1 MRVLEPETKDH
12 LKENMRRLREIQRG
26 ARQKVDIDTNQPVK
40 ALWKL
45 ARFEGVESK
54 VKEEL
59 EVNETYCP
67 SLIRY

>member
-1 MRVLEPETKDH
+1 V
-12 LKENMRRLREIQRG
+12 RRLREIQRS
-26 ARQKVDIDTNQPVK
+26 ARHKVDTEKNRPVK

-59 EVNETYCP
+59 EVCETSSRDSTCY
-67 SLIRY
+67 